1 MIQNTTNQLIDP
13 NGMPVSSDPSKTL
26 SGRYLEVRLNTVA
39 DAKSAV
45 QNSGDIIASVQK
57 FNFDGIEFMI
67 AREVEALIQPVIAGA
82 FNNVKVIYA
91 RIAPRGTNIHYA
103 LPSFINFTP
112 GAGKPVVGRNETD
125 PQPTP
130 TGASLSD
137 QFVNEARATVAA
149 PQKQAPAASDTEL
162 DSIAAANAQAEQP
175 AKRGPGRPPKTP
187 AA

>member
-1 MIQNTTNQLIDP
+1 MIQNTTNQIIDP
-13 NGMPVSSDPSKTL
+13 NGIPVTSDPTKTL
-26 SGRYLEVRLNTVA
+26 AGRYLEVRLNTVA

-112 GAGKPVVGRNETD
+112 GAGKPVTGRSADE
-125 PQPTP
+125 PHP
-130 TGASLSD
+130 TGADLSN
-137 QFVNEARATVAA
+137 QFVNEARATVAGSEK
-149 PQKQAPAASDTEL
+149 PVPAANDTEL
-162 DSIAAANAQAEQP
+162 DTIAAANAQAEQP
-175 AKRGPGRPPKTP
+175 ARRGPGRPKNPPTS
-187 AA
+187 